1 MSSSLNR
8 WENWGWNT
16 RILQNITKIAVA
28 VVYSL
33 SCVWLFATQWTAAL
47 QASLSSIISLSL
59 LKLMSTEPMMLSNH
73 LILCHP
79 LLLPSVFPST
89 RVFSN
94 ELALRIRWLK
104 YWSFSFSISLS
115 TQHSG
120 FISFRMDLLDLLAV
134 QGILKSLLQY
144 HRSKA
149 SILQS
154 SAFFMVQL
162 SYTYLTAGKA
172 IALTT
177 WT

>member
-8 WENWGWNT
+8 WEDWGWNT
-16 RILQNITKIAVA
+16 RILKNITKTAVA
-28 VVYSL
+28 AVYSL

-59 LKLMSTEPMMLSNH
+59 LKLMSIESLMLSNH

-104 YWSFSFSISLS
+104 YWSFSFSITLY

-149 SILQS
+149 LILQS

-162 SYTYLTAGKA
+162 SYTYLTTGKA
-172 IALTT
+172 
-177 WT
+177 